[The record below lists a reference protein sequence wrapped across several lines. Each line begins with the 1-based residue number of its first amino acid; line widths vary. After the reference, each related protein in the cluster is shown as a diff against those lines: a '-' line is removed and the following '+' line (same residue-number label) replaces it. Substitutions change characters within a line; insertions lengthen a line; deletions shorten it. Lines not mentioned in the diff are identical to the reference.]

1 MRACCRTHAPFAQDV
16 ESAAPPLRSSPPP
29 PCVSLTDSL
38 GLPLMMRHRMKT
50 TSFNEA
56 FSPSADVA
64 WKAKKFNFDQ
74 TANLAHI
81 PVVKATRKPFGMG
94 F

>member
-1 MRACCRTHAPFAQDV
+1 
-16 ESAAPPLRSSPPP
+16 
-29 PCVSLTDSL
+29 
-38 GLPLMMRHRMKT
+38 MMRHRMKT